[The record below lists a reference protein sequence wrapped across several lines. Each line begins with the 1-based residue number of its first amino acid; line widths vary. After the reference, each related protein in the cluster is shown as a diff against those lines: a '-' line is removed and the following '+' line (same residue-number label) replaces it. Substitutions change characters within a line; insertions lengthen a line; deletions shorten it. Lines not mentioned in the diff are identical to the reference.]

1 VAACVVR
8 VADVSA
14 PCVVCDCC
22 AGRSSRSARGL
33 CQLGSLSARCLC
45 CVVHVTAGT
54 FCLSS
59 DVALSPAAFQ
69 QWLKE
74 VCEGSR
80 PACVV
85 LACPNTVAVG
95 EAVVGVVA
103 PWVIAFGGCRPADV
117 DHFVRCGRGL
127 RVRGPWGRMSCK
139 CDLVSFG

>member
-1 VAACVVR
+1 MVTEVRCGVVPCVVR

-14 PCVVCDCC
+14 PCVVYDCC
-22 AGRSSRSARGL
+22 AGR
-33 CQLGSLSARCLC
+33 GSLSARGLC

-54 FCLSS
+54 FRLSS
-59 DVALSPAAFQ
+59 GVVLSPTTFQ

-74 VCEGSR
+74 VCEGGR

-117 DHFVRCGRGL
+117 DHFVRCGWQRGL

>member
-1 VAACVVR
+1 MCDIRLLRWAGLAVCTWFVSVGVA
-8 VADVSA
+8 
-14 PCVVCDCC
+14 C
-22 AGRSSRSARGL
+22 AA
-33 CQLGSLSARCLC
+33 LSF

-59 DVALSPAAFQ
+59 DVALSLAAFQ
-69 QWLKE
+69 QWLRE
-74 VCEGSR
+74 VCEVKR

-117 DHFVRCGRGL
+117 DHFVRCGWQRRL
-127 RVRGPWGRMSCK
+127 SCM
-139 CDLVSFG
+139 CDFGVFSWLA